1 MPKTPRAD
9 RVEGAEDFVRWL
21 ESTTWYTDT
30 HLATVKVPPTVIKR
44 SAETIRGLLEALEK
58 ARMTDAQRAMKAAEK
73 ESLSNELGKKSKGK
87 GA

>member
-1 MPKTPRAD
+1 MAFQRRKKIDSMEQAR
-9 RVEGAEDFVRWL
+9 DFARWL

-44 SAETIRGLLEALEK
+44 SAETIRSLLDALEQK
-58 ARMTDAQRAMKAAEK
+58 
-73 ESLSNELGKKSKGK
+73 NKGK

>member
-1 MPKTPRAD
+1 MSKKRNSSDIKTD
-9 RVEGAEDFVRWL
+9 RVEEARDFARWL

-44 SAETIRGLLEALEK
+44 SAETIRSLLDALE
-58 ARMTDAQRAMKAAEK
+58 EK
-73 ESLSNELGKKSKGK
+73 DSGK